1 MAYTDEH
8 RSPQERAAREDQLAA
23 MREKYRRN
31 PPREQMRKLRR
42 QGASPERR
50 AVKARPLTPALL
62 ARAIRIAAKDAKE
75 RPGHNPLFVEALE
88 IAATYF
94 DDL

>member
-1 MAYTDEH
+1 
-8 RSPQERAAREDQLAA
+8 
-23 MREKYRRN
+23 MRERYRHN
-31 PPREQMRKLRR
+31 SPRAQMRKLRKQR
-42 QGASPERR
+42 PLTEGA
-50 AVKARPLTPALL
+50 AKVKARPLTPATL